1 MKVVRT
7 VILSL
12 ILVFLAFVIYR
23 AAKGGRKIPASTIRA
38 EYRDIESKLTI
49 PGVIQPSKEIDIKST
64 ISGVLEKLLVQ
75 VGDEVVGGQPLA
87 QIRYVKDP
95 LEYRRLLKELEIAET
110 RYLTAEASFERT
122 EKLYVK
128 KLIAQEVYEGEK
140 SNLAVLL
147 SEYESVESELDMLK
161 GQYNQKG
168 ISNIITATGG
178 TILELPIKEGG
189 SVMARGTLNEG
200 TTVARVADLQSLVF
214 KGNVLESDILKLA
227 VGMELSLS
235 VPMDKNITID
245 GVLSLVAPKG
255 IVQDGVARFEITA
268 GLFIPEEYKQMI
280 KAGCTANAEIVV
292 ERKNHVLAL
301 EEKYFQFNYDS
312 VFVEI
317 VADDSKYE
325 KRFLKTGISDGI
337 YTEII
342 SGVDSLDH
350 IKKQKE
356 EI

>member
-1 MKVVRT
+1 MCKRSVG
-7 VILSL
+7 IQ
-12 ILVFLAFVIYR
+12 
-23 AAKGGRKIPASTIRA
+23 AAIKGIGNSG
-38 EYRDIESKLTI
+38 E
-49 PGVIQPSKEIDIKST
+49 PG
-64 ISGVLEKLLVQ
+64 
-75 VGDEVVGGQPLA
+75 
-87 QIRYVKDP
+87 
-95 LEYRRLLKELEIAET
+95 
-110 RYLTAEASFERT
+110 YLTAEASFERT

-168 ISNIITATGG
+168 ISNIITATDAG

-235 VPMDKNITID
+235 VLMDKNITID
-245 GVLSLVAPKG
+245 GALSLVAPKG

-280 KAGCTANAEIVV
+280 KAGCTANAQ
-292 ERKNHVLAL
+292 KNSGGAEKARWLL
-301 EEKYFQFNYDS
+301 EEKYFQFNYGS

-317 VADDSKYE
+317 VADKSKYE
-325 KRFLKTGISDGI
+325 KRFLKAGILGWNI
-337 YTEII
+337 Y
-342 SGVDSLDH
+342 
-350 IKKQKE
+350 
-356 EI
+356 

>member
-161 GQYNQKG
+161 GQYN
-168 ISNIITATGG
+168 
-178 TILELPIKEGG
+178 P
-189 SVMARGTLNEG
+189 
-200 TTVARVADLQSLVF
+200 
-214 KGNVLESDILKLA
+214 KGNIQYYNGD
-227 VGMELSLS
+227 
-235 VPMDKNITID
+235 
-245 GVLSLVAPKG
+245 
-255 IVQDGVARFEITA
+255 
-268 GLFIPEEYKQMI
+268 
-280 KAGCTANAEIVV
+280 
-292 ERKNHVLAL
+292 
-301 EEKYFQFNYDS
+301 
-312 VFVEI
+312 
-317 VADDSKYE
+317 
-325 KRFLKTGISDGI
+325 
-337 YTEII
+337 
-342 SGVDSLDH
+342 
-350 IKKQKE
+350 
-356 EI
+356 

>member
-1 MKVVRT
+1 M
-7 VILSL
+7 
-12 ILVFLAFVIYR
+12 
-23 AAKGGRKIPASTIRA
+23 
-38 EYRDIESKLTI
+38 
-49 PGVIQPSKEIDIKST
+49 
-64 ISGVLEKLLVQ
+64 
-75 VGDEVVGGQPLA
+75 
-87 QIRYVKDP
+87 
-95 LEYRRLLKELEIAET
+95 
-110 RYLTAEASFERT
+110 
-122 EKLYVK
+122 
-128 KLIAQEVYEGEK
+128 IAQEVYEGEK

-168 ISNIITATGG
+168 ISNIITATDAG

-235 VPMDKNITID
+235 VLMDKNITID

-292 ERKNHVLAL
+292 ERKSTCWLW
-301 EEKYFQFNYDS
+301 
-312 VFVEI
+312 
-317 VADDSKYE
+317 
-325 KRFLKTGISDGI
+325 KRNIFSLTMILFL
-337 YTEII
+337 
-342 SGVDSLDH
+342 
-350 IKKQKE
+350 
-356 EI
+356 

>member
-122 EKLYVK
+122 ENLYVK
-128 KLIAQEVYEGEK
+128 KLIAQEMYEGEK

-168 ISNIITATGG
+168 IS
-178 TILELPIKEGG
+178 
-189 SVMARGTLNEG
+189 
-200 TTVARVADLQSLVF
+200 
-214 KGNVLESDILKLA
+214 
-227 VGMELSLS
+227 LSL
-235 VPMDKNITID
+235 I
-245 GVLSLVAPKG
+245 
-255 IVQDGVARFEITA
+255 
-268 GLFIPEEYKQMI
+268 
-280 KAGCTANAEIVV
+280 
-292 ERKNHVLAL
+292 
-301 EEKYFQFNYDS
+301 
-312 VFVEI
+312 
-317 VADDSKYE
+317 
-325 KRFLKTGISDGI
+325 
-337 YTEII
+337 
-342 SGVDSLDH
+342 H
-350 IKKQKE
+350 I
-356 EI
+356 